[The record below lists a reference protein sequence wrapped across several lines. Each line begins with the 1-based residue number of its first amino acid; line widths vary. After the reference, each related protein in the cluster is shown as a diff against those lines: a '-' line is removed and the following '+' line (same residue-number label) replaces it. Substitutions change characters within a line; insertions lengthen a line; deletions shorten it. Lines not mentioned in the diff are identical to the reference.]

1 MEKKL
6 LVLSNATSP
15 GSGSRNTLANFKTA
29 IPENFLEPHKRWA
42 MSIESIGLHFCLKNP
57 IVPKDP
63 AVPSLLQINLGD
75 FNRGIIKYNLKD
87 LANLPREMF
96 LPHHMIF
103 IDGSRKYKARQL
115 VHHIKSSIFEYA
127 SKYKNTWNGV
137 PVQFN
142 NTSRT
147 IDFGQFLF
155 NAELNEMQSY
165 SARNNARTFVFI
177 HKNFAKELLFVQED
191 VFGEVTVSGEHY
203 LYFFNSLELK
213 QKTYYPILSKKKEF
227 PLKKPDLVQILSQ
240 NIRKTI
246 TNNTHLNVLKQFSV
260 DDTDIGKYVQ
270 RSFIHQEYLEL
281 VNSYNTSFEF
291 RITDENSNS
300 LRLQPGFPSYIKLK
314 FCPVEQDTMTKDYLR
329 ISSIPTE
336 LYPLNRPASFSID
349 LGKSLDYSYKIDP
362 KIALTSVI
370 IENEWKI
377 LPGLLLDAQLIN
389 IGTGKVY
396 TFICPRDG
404 SGPRTCTDI
413 CKWFEKQL
421 KIVPEVVL
429 SKVDGKYLVTFK
441 TNCFMLL
448 SRDLGQILGMPFM
461 DSDLHNTSIHV
472 EANTQR
478 KKGGYKLN
486 FFESTDENN
495 VFKQKIMKHIQLFEK
510 SNIVNNFFARGNIVL
525 SGESETSYLVPYIP
539 RKIELFPHLLFIYCN
554 CVKPSPINNS
564 YRQLL
569 RIVPL
574 TDVSHNSK
582 KITVEFNQFE
592 FVPLSHLNIKLLEF
606 NIVTH
611 DNLPIELLNE
621 KSVVYLNLLIK
632 YE

>member
-1 MEKKL
+1 
-6 LVLSNATSP
+6 
-15 GSGSRNTLANFKTA
+15 
-29 IPENFLEPHKRWA
+29 
-42 MSIESIGLHFCLKNP
+42 
-57 IVPKDP
+57 
-63 AVPSLLQINLGD
+63 
-75 FNRGIIKYNLKD
+75 
-87 LANLPREMF
+87 
-96 LPHHMIF
+96 
-103 IDGSRKYKARQL
+103 
-115 VHHIKSSIFEYA
+115 
-127 SKYKNTWNGV
+127 
-137 PVQFN
+137 
-142 NTSRT
+142 
-147 IDFGQFLF
+147 
-155 NAELNEMQSY
+155 
-165 SARNNARTFVFI
+165 
-177 HKNFAKELLFVQED
+177 
-191 VFGEVTVSGEHY
+191 
-203 LYFFNSLELK
+203 
-213 QKTYYPILSKKKEF
+213 LSKKKEF

-421 KIVPEVVL
+421 KIVPDVVL

-461 DSDLHNTSIHV
+461 DSDLHNTSFISRP
-472 EANTQR
+472 TLKG
-478 KKGGYKLN
+478 KK
-486 FFESTDENN
+486 ED
-495 VFKQKIMKHIQLFEK
+495 
-510 SNIVNNFFARGNIVL
+510 
-525 SGESETSYLVPYIP
+525 TS
-539 RKIELFPHLLFIYCN
+539 
-554 CVKPSPINNS
+554 
-564 YRQLL
+564 
-569 RIVPL
+569 
-574 TDVSHNSK
+574 
-582 KITVEFNQFE
+582 
-592 FVPLSHLNIKLLEF
+592 
-606 NIVTH
+606 
-611 DNLPIELLNE
+611 
-621 KSVVYLNLLIK
+621 
-632 YE
+632 